1 MVWFTS
7 TSWRRKP
14 KCSLLHGQG
23 KTGAPAMDAPAGD
36 LRGGFGAALELGV
49 CLEDELT
56 DAVLGRGAGD
66 RTQQGK
72 AAPLSVDG
80 VLTGWEGDVPT
91 GTAAAFPDAEANQ
104 LEPFERAAG
113 EMQLG
118 VGELS
123 GRVAFVVRCDLH
135 DEFCRSHCGLLDP
148 AFCGLFAPRETQTR
162 SVEA

>member
-1 MVWFTS
+1 
-7 TSWRRKP
+7 
-14 KCSLLHGQG
+14 
-23 KTGAPAMDAPAGD
+23 MDAPAAD
-36 LRGGFGAALELGV
+36 LRGGFGALLELGV
-49 CLEDELT
+49 RIEDELA
-56 DAVLGRGAGD
+56 DAVLGRGVAD

-80 VLTGWEGDVPT
+80 VLTGREGDVPT

-123 GRVAFVVRCDLH
+123 GRVAFVVRRDLH
-135 DEFCRSHCGLLDP
+135 GEFCRSHFGLL
-148 AFCGLFAPRETQTR
+148 
-162 SVEA
+162 